1 MTNHIEQMMK
11 AAGVKPRFY
20 MEVNVGDL
28 DCNFQE
34 VSEKTLKKLWEN
46 WGFHLQCSD
55 YWMEDEEAESIPEN
69 FEDFKKSDFW
79 DKKYPPF
86 TPAKQLELIKLI
98 GEIPLGFHYTQP
110 YDIYAL
116 QVTQMAGFYGR
127 FYVSKK
133 SFEDLIAIVIF
144 ELLKVNKLDKAE
156 VKRILED
163 D

>member
-11 AAGVKPRFY
+11 AAGIEPVYSPIECLHCDDK
-20 MEVNVGDL
+20 
-28 DCNFQE
+28 
-34 VSEKTLKKLWEN
+34 
-46 WGFHLQCSD
+46 GFCPHAKALISKG
-55 YWMEDEEAESIPEN
+55 IG
-69 FEDFKKSDFW
+69 F
-79 DKKYPPF
+79 KYPSF

-116 QVTQMAGFYGR
+116 QVTQMAGFWGR
-127 FYVSKK
+127 YYVSKK

>member
-1 MTNHIEQMMK
+1 MINYIEQMMK

-34 VSEKTLKKLWEN
+34 VSEKTVKKLWEN

-79 DKKYPPF
+79 EKKYPPF
-86 TPAKQLELIKLI
+86 TSTKQLELIKLLFK
-98 GEIPLGFHYTQP
+98 EIPTSLNP
-110 YDIYAL
+110 YFEPVKNTDKWQYIHTDLTFEEAL
-116 QVTQMAGFYGR
+116 AEMVWNALT
-127 FYVSKK
+127 V
-133 SFEDLIAIVIF
+133 
-144 ELLKVNKLDKAE
+144 LDKTE
-156 VKRILED
+156 VKKILEE
-163 D
+163 